1 MSSIFNLP
9 QDIIFNIL
17 HRLPTKSLIQFRC
30 VCTSSRPLISHP
42 SFTNLHLSSAAA
54 ADHRTLI
61 YYESID
67 YINHFYSLRSSLTF
81 QESLK
86 LQLPYKTLHGYL
98 RIVGSN
104 KGLLCLFDTNYYS
117 NLGTLILWNPSI
129 QKFKIIDHPH
139 DVDDKFSHFVIGFG
153 FVSRTF
159 EFKVVK
165 VGYDL
170 DNYKINNTVLVY
182 SLGTNSWEKKEDMSA
197 PCYLTRGWSKNV
209 FVNGFVH
216 WLALKETVTGELNVI
231 MAFDL
236 DEERFQVLELPMNLG
251 SGYDQISIDSYGN
264 ECLSLSLALCAH
276 YFEFNGDTWDV
287 WVMGDYGL
295 VDSWKRVFVV
305 SQPALL
311 IPPLLMKNDDQ
322 VLIVMNDGR
331 LMLFDAVKNEMQD
344 LETQGLPRSF
354 RAISYTASL
363 ALLQG

>member
-1 MSSIFNLP
+1 MPSIFNLP

-61 YYESID
+61 YYVSID
-67 YINHFYSLRSSLTF
+67 YVNHFYSLRSSLTF

-117 NLGTLILWNPSI
+117 NLGTLILGNPI
-129 QKFKIIDHPH
+129 
-139 DVDDKFSHFVIGFG
+139 
-153 FVSRTF
+153 
-159 EFKVVK
+159 
-165 VGYDL
+165 GYDL

-182 SLGTNSWEKKEDMSA
+182 SLGTNSWKKEDMSA

-209 FVNGFVH
+209 FVNGFVN

-236 DEERFQVLELPMNLG
+236 DEEKVSG
-251 SGYDQISIDSYGN
+251 S
-264 ECLSLSLALCAH
+264 
-276 YFEFNGDTWDV
+276 
-287 WVMGDYGL
+287 
-295 VDSWKRVFVV
+295 
-305 SQPALL
+305 
-311 IPPLLMKNDDQ
+311 
-322 VLIVMNDGR
+322 
-331 LMLFDAVKNEMQD
+331 
-344 LETQGLPRSF
+344 
-354 RAISYTASL
+354 
-363 ALLQG
+363 